1 MNVTENYTNM
11 FHFNLTLFVKIGSF
25 RYPAFVLCL
34 LMFAFIVS
42 ANIIILLVISQERTL
57 HEPMYVFIALLSVN
71 ALYGST
77 GFFPRFLMDLL
88 SDTHFISRP
97 ACFTQIYIIYTY
109 ASNEMTILSIMAF
122 DRYVA
127 VCQPLHYHNKM
138 TRKKVCILSAFAWI
152 MPAFS
157 VATCIYLT
165 VRLPLCGNKIL
176 KVYCAAWSVAKLS
189 CASTLILH
197 IATLFVGVVT
207 VFLPL
212 IYVLYTYCR
221 IIIVCSKMSSEF
233 KSKVFQTCLPHTIS
247 LVSYSFSGFCDIAL
261 NRIDVKKLNPYFA
274 VILSLEI
281 VLIPPVLNPLLYGL
295 TLPEIRKHIFRML
308 PWLKRHKLE
317 QKMPYHT

>member
-1 MNVTENYTNM
+1 LGKFLCTSY
-11 FHFNLTLFVKIGSF
+11 IS
-25 RYPAFVLCL
+25 FVLCL

-57 HEPMYVFIALLSVN
+57 HEPMYMFIALLSVN
-71 ALYGST
+71 ALYGLT
-77 GFFPRFLMDLL
+77 
-88 SDTHFISRP
+88 

-109 ASNEMTILSIMAF
+109 GSYEMTILGIMAF

-127 VCQPLHYHNKM
+127 VCEPLHYHNKM

-157 VATCIYLT
+157 VATCLYLAI
-165 VRLPLCGNKIL
+165 RLPLCGNKIL
-176 KVYCAAWSVAKLS
+176 KVYCAVWNVAKLS
-189 CASTLILH
+189 CVSTLISN
-197 IATLFVGVVT
+197 IVGLLVAVVT

-247 LVSYSFSGFCDIAL
+247 FVTFSFAGFCDVAL
-261 NRIDVKKLNPYFA
+261 SRIDVEKLNPYLA
-274 VILSLEI
+274 VILSLEF
-281 VLIPPVLNPLLYGL
+281 VLIPPVVNPLVYGL
-295 TLPEIRKHIFRML
+295 TLPEIRKHMLRKL
-308 PWLKRHKLE
+308 PWFCKKNINL
-317 QKMPYHT
+317 